1 MLKNSVLNIPI
12 WSSQQSYL
20 KWKRTTLMFT
30 VFMFLL
36 KHVGRLILCMG
47 IMNLKKSKKLPEIV
61 EKDEFAVVGDSVWT
75 G

>member
-1 MLKNSVLNIPI
+1 
-12 WSSQQSYL
+12 
-20 KWKRTTLMFT
+20 MFT